1 MIVISYPDPSFRVK
15 KEHGKEYIFDQ
26 LRKKWLILTP
36 EEWVRQNFIQ
46 YLLGEKKYPA
56 ALIALEK
63 EINLGELKKRFD
75 ILVYDSLHRPW
86 LMVECK
92 SMEVKLGEEVLQ
104 QVLRYTMS
112 APVSF
117 IIITNGTQTKGWEKR
132 ENNLFELNDIPQ
144 YQ

>member
-15 KEHGKEYIFDQ
+15 KKDGKEFIFDP

-36 EEWVRQNFIQ
+36 EEWVRQNFISF
-46 YLLGEKKYPA
+46 LLVEKKYPA
-56 ALIALEK
+56 SLIALEK

-92 SMEVKLGEEVLQ
+92 SMEIKLDEAVMQ
-104 QVLRYTMS
+104 QVLRYTIS
-112 APVSF
+112 TPVTF
-117 IIITNGTQTKGWEKR
+117 IIITNGIQTKAWEK
-132 ENNLFELNDIPQ
+132 NDNGLVELTDIPQ